1 MKPLAEGTFVRRH
14 YPEANLA
21 ERVELR
27 SALAQYR
34 AQASRGN
41 THTEELQRTLVT
53 ELEGARAA
61 AERANAVTDKLH
73 FERERTAGP
82 RGWVGGG
89 IQYCTVLGVLV
100 LSIIFFCFFRLSR
113 FKPSRARRLF
123 RLSRFKRFNPAK
135 FVRLVPHYE
144 DVRYGEARLE
154 DAAEEAKRGE
164 IAAKRQAKRMQEHMV
179 GVCVGVGVAGWSRPA
194 RQHLRSC

>member
-1 MKPLAEGTFVRRH
+1 MKPLAEGRFVRRH

-82 RGWVGGG
+82 RGVGGRG
-89 IQYCTVLGVLV
+89 DTVLY
-100 LSIIFFCFFRLSR
+100 STRSPSFKHCFFLLFLAFTIQTQPGSSALSA
-113 FKPSRARRLF
+113 FKVQTF
-123 RLSRFKRFNPAK
+123 
-135 FVRLVPHYE
+135 
-144 DVRYGEARLE
+144 
-154 DAAEEAKRGE
+154 
-164 IAAKRQAKRMQEHMV
+164 
-179 GVCVGVGVAGWSRPA
+179 
-194 RQHLRSC
+194 